1 MSRIQ
6 EYDSKC
12 TTELKSYL
20 VCFAESD
27 FGSREAE
34 VDSAFVATQLD
45 VAALPGAELTG
56 RVENG

>member
-1 MSRIQ
+1 MQ
-6 EYDSKC
+6 ECDSKC

-34 VDSAFVATQLD
+34 VDFAFVAAQLH
-45 VAALPGAELTG
+45 VAALAGSELTG
-56 RVENG
+56 HVGNG